1 MVVRPYVPDTGDL
14 IWVTVDP
21 EAGHEQGGRRPALVL
36 SPRQYNVKTQLA
48 LACPIT
54 SKVKGYP
61 FEVEV
66 PPGGIITGVV
76 LADQLKNLDWHARNA
91 TFESKAP
98 LGLVT
103 EVRERIRPLLG
114 F

>member
-1 MVVRPYVPDTGDL
+1 MVWLTF
-14 IWVTVDP
+14 
-21 EAGHEQGGRRPALVL
+21 EGGRRPALIL

-48 LACPIT
+48 LARPIT

-61 FEVEV
+61 FEVVV

-76 LADQLKNLDWHARNA
+76 LADQLKNFDWRASHA

-103 EVRERIRPLLG
+103 EVRERIKPLLD